1 MAKQESEEKKEK
13 QERLPK
19 CGIVMP
25 ISPID
30 GCSSEHW
37 AEVLNII
44 KESIENS
51 GFEAN
56 LVSDA
61 DDSGIIQKRIIHNL
75 YSNEIVVCDVSGK
88 NPNVMFELGM
98 RLAFDKP
105 TIIIKDDKTDYSFD
119 TSVIEHLTYP
129 RDLRFGRIVAFKEAL
144 KKKIQGTFD
153 KATKDE
159 NYTTFLKNFGE
170 YKVAQL
176 AEKEVSTDRYI
187 LNAIEDIRSEMSI
200 IRRNQHIND
209 NILINK
215 SSSHNLS
222 QKAKN
227 ERAKSLVSKM
237 TSDYLKSKNLG
248 YKDVFMNDDLL
259 MEVFEYLE
267 QFDEI
272 KELCGSPGVLRKMVE
287 ENVAPF

>member
-1 MAKQESEEKKEK
+1 MTKESTESTKAKQEK
-13 QERLPK
+13 LPK

-25 ISPID
+25 ISAID
-30 GCSSEHW
+30 GCSTEHW

-44 KESIENS
+44 KESVGLG
-51 GFEAN
+51 GFEPN

-119 TSVIEHLTYP
+119 TSIIEHLTYP
-129 RDLRFGRIVAFKEAL
+129 RDLRFARIVSFKEAL
-144 KKKIQGTFD
+144 KKKIQATYEKSIND
-153 KATKDE
+153 K

-176 AEKEVSTDRYI
+176 SEKEVSSDKFI
-187 LNAIEDIRSEMSI
+187 LNAIEEIRSEMSL
-200 IRRNQHIND
+200 IRRNQMLND
-209 NILINK
+209 NVILNRPSNIRSKSEKTKIIITRKIDEFLRTNK
-215 SSSHNLS
+215 LN
-222 QKAKN
+222 
-227 ERAKSLVSKM
+227 
-237 TSDYLKSKNLG
+237 T
-248 YKDVFMNDDLL
+248 KDQIFIEGRKDEL
-259 MEVFEYLE
+259 FKYLE
-267 QFDEI
+267 QFEDV
-272 KELCGSPGVLRKMVE
+272 KEYCGSPEVLRTLIDEIVD
-287 ENVAPF
+287 PF